1 MEQEA
6 AAREGADSQ
15 LIYRIE
21 RPVYDEGFIRSQLL
35 HRKEDSTTLRQRL
48 AQKFRCSSKKAKA
61 AALSCLPILT
71 WLPSYPVKQYLF
83 SDVVSGLSTGVVQLP
98 QGLAYA
104 MLAAVPPV
112 YGLYSSF
119 YPVLLYTFFGTS
131 RHISIGTFAVI
142 SLMIGGVAVREAPDS
157 MFYVLPAN
165 GSNMSAVLDVEAR
178 DARRVQ
184 VAVVLTTL
192 VGIIQ
197 FVLGL
202 LRFGFVAI
210 YLTEPLVRGFTTAAA
225 VHVVVSQLKYLLG
238 VKTQRFSG
246 PLSAIYSV
254 KAVLS
259 DITSTNVSTLILGLV
274 CLVFLYAIKDLN
286 ERFKKKLPIPIPG
299 EIIVVIV
306 STSVSYGMSLS
317 EGYKVDVVGK
327 IPTGLLPPAVPEF
340 SLLPSLVTDSFAVAI
355 VGFSMGIS
363 LAKIF
368 ALKHGYSV
376 DGNQELIAIGLCNF
390 ISSFFSTFAITCS
403 MSRSLVQES
412 TGGKTQIAGLLA
424 SLMVLLVVVAIGF
437 VFQPLPQTALA
448 AIIMVNLL
456 GMFKQFR
463 DIPVLW
469 RTSKIEL
476 AIWLVAFMA
485 SVLLGLDYGLLVALS
500 FAILTVIYRTQSPKS
515 AVLGH
520 VPGTGLYCDVDEYEE
535 AAEYEGIKIFHSNS
549 SIYFANSDL
558 YVNALKEKTGV
569 SPADLQAVRKAHKK
583 QREKANGNHDS
594 PLKMCAK
601 GGVTHEVL
609 SYNHVAE
616 EERNGQLGETNS
628 QSDSEGAVFLEP
640 LSAVHSI
647 ILDWTSASFIDSV
660 GAKAIKQ
667 VIKEYAAVD
676 VRVVIAGC
684 SRNLLS
690 ELDTLQF
697 FTGDVT
703 PEMVFPTVHDAV
715 LHCQHSK
722 PSPSA
727 ALTNGTTR
735 QVDDTCNQGQ
745 ITAAGS

>member
-1 MEQEA
+1 MMSPPVSVMDQEEA
-6 AAREGADSQ
+6 AAREDAGVQ
-15 LIYRIE
+15 LMYRIE
-21 RPVYDEGFIRSQLL
+21 RPVYDEAFIRSQLL
-35 HRKEDSTTLRQRL
+35 HRKENSTTLRQRL
-48 AQKFRCSSKKAKA
+48 ANQFRCSSEKAKA
-61 AALSCLPILT
+61 AALSFLPILT

-131 RHISIGTFAVI
+131 RHISVGTFAVI

-157 MFYVLPAN
+157 MFYIQPAN
-165 GSNMSAVLDVEAR
+165 GSNMSAVLDMAAR

-210 YLTEPLVRGFTTAAA
+210 YLTEPLVRGFTTAAS

-246 PLSAIYSV
+246 PLSAVYSV

-259 DITSTNVSTLILGLV
+259 DITSTNVTTLILGLV
-274 CLVFLYAIKDLN
+274 CLLFLYVVKDLN

-306 STSVSYGMSLS
+306 STGVSYGLSLS
-317 EGYKVDVVGK
+317 DDYKVDVVGE
-327 IPTGLLPPAVPEF
+327 IPAGLLPPAAPEF

-376 DGNQELIAIGLCNF
+376 DGNQELIALGLCNF
-390 ISSFFSTFAITCS
+390 ISSFFQTFAITCS

-424 SLMVLLVVVAIGF
+424 SLVVLLVVMAIGF
-437 VFQPLPQTALA
+437 IFQPLPQTALA

-463 DIPVLW
+463 DIPSLW

-476 AIWLVAFMA
+476 AIWLVAFVA
-485 SVLLGLDYGLLVALS
+485 SVLLGLDYGLLVAIA

-520 VPGTGLYCDVDEYEE
+520 VSNTGLYCDVDEYEE
-535 AAEYEGIKIFHSNS
+535 AAEYEGIKIFHSNT

-558 YVNALKEKTGV
+558 YVNALKEKV
-569 SPADLQAVRKAHKK
+569 
-583 QREKANGNHDS
+583 
-594 PLKMCAK
+594 
-601 GGVTHEVL
+601 
-609 SYNHVAE
+609 
-616 EERNGQLGETNS
+616 
-628 QSDSEGAVFLEP
+628 
-640 LSAVHSI
+640 I
-647 ILDWTSASFIDSV
+647 SV
-660 GAKAIKQ
+660 
-667 VIKEYAAVD
+667 
-676 VRVVIAGC
+676 
-684 SRNLLS
+684 
-690 ELDTLQF
+690 
-697 FTGDVT
+697 
-703 PEMVFPTVHDAV
+703 
-715 LHCQHSK
+715 
-722 PSPSA
+722 
-727 ALTNGTTR
+727 
-735 QVDDTCNQGQ
+735 
-745 ITAAGS
+745 

>member
-1 MEQEA
+1 MSSLPASVMRQEEA
-6 AAREGADSQ
+6 AAQEDADKQ
-15 LIYRIE
+15 LMYKIE
-21 RPVYDEGFIRSQLL
+21 RPVYDEAFIQSQLL
-35 HRKEDSTTLRQRL
+35 HRKENSTTLRQRL
-48 AQKFRCSSKKAKA
+48 AQRFRCSAKA
-61 AALSCLPILT
+61 AVLSFLPILT
-71 WLPSYPVKQYLF
+71 WLPAYPVKQYLF

-157 MFYVLPAN
+157 MFFMLPAN
-165 GSNMSAVLDVEAR
+165 GSNMSAILDVEAR

-184 VAVVLTTL
+184 VAVMLTTM

-197 FVLGL
+197 IVLGL

-259 DITSTNVSTLILGLV
+259 DITSTNITTLILGLV
-274 CLVFLYAIKDLN
+274 CLVFLYVIKDLN

-306 STSVSYGMSLS
+306 STGVSFGLSLS
-317 EGYKVDVVGK
+317 DNYKVDVVGN
-327 IPTGLLPPAVPEF
+327 IPTGLLPPSAPQF
-340 SLLPSLVTDSFAVAI
+340 SLLPNLVTDSFTIAI

-363 LAKIF
+363 LAKTF
-368 ALKHGYSV
+368 ALKHNYSV
-376 DGNQELIAIGLCNF
+376 DGNQELIALGLCNF
-390 ISSFFSTFAITCS
+390 ISSFFQTFAITCS

-424 SLMVLLVVVAIGF
+424 SLVVLLVVVAIGF

-463 DIPVLW
+463 DMPTLW

-476 AIWLVAFMA
+476 AIWLVAFVA
-485 SVLLGLDYGLLVALS
+485 SVLLGLDYGLLVAVT

-515 AVLGH
+515 AVLGY

-535 AAEYEGIKIFHSNS
+535 AAECEGIKIFHSNS

-569 SPADLQAVRKAHKK
+569 NPEHLQATRKARRK
-583 QREKANGNHDS
+583 QREKANGSQKS
-594 PLKMCAK
+594 PLKIRVDDK
-601 GGVTHEVL
+601 KQGVTHEVL
-609 SYNHVAE
+609 SYNHTAE
-616 EERNGQLGETNS
+616 EQRNGQLEDRHS
-628 QSDSEGAVFLEP
+628 ESDSEEVVFFEP
-640 LSAVHSI
+640 LSPVHSI
-647 ILDWTSASFIDSV
+647 ILDWTPATFIDSV

-684 SRNLLS
+684 SRGLLS

-697 FTGDVT
+697 FSGFMTT
-703 PEMVFPTVHDAV
+703 EMMFPTVHDAV
-715 LHCQHSK
+715 LHCQHSQ
-722 PSPSA
+722 P
-727 ALTNGTTR
+727 TR
-735 QVDDTCNQGQ
+735 CQNQ
-745 ITAAGS
+745 